1 MVKHWWRSNWHH
13 KGRVGTWLFSVD
25 RPKAAVLPTP
35 HVLALPRTVAAT
47 RPAQTGGLG
56 VRACGGLEAN
66 LASGFPNTAGHQA
79 RLFRRVCYVRATPGN
94 PSLELKYMRPFK
106 PYTSDAEIAAIGAAL
121 INRTLPKAEWT
132 HAAHFAAVLW
142 LIACRP
148 DIDVAQ
154 ALPCIIRAYNE
165 ATGVANTANSGY
177 HETITQAS
185 IRAARV
191 FYAVRR
197 NEFLYR
203 VCNELLGSRLGDPA
217 WLLEYWRHETLFSEV
232 ARRRWVGPDIKEA
245 VLF

>member
-1 MVKHWWRSNWHH
+1 M
-13 KGRVGTWLFSVD
+13 
-25 RPKAAVLPTP
+25 
-35 HVLALPRTVAAT
+35 RTA
-47 RPAQTGGLG
+47 
-56 VRACGGLEAN
+56 
-66 LASGFPNTAGHQA
+66 
-79 RLFRRVCYVRATPGN
+79 PGN
-94 PSLELKYMRPFK
+94 PSLEFRYMRPFK

-148 DIDVAQ
+148 DIDAVQ

-191 FYAVRR
+191 FYAGRR
-197 NEFLYR
+197 NDCLYR
-203 VCNELLGSRLGDPA
+203 VCNELLGSRLGDPG
-217 WLLEYWRHETLFSEV
+217 WLLEYWRRETLFSEV